1 MPEDNNDFFGNL
13 GLELES
19 EKSDTGSGGSSVDS
33 GNTKEKIDEISKKAI
48 KMLGE
53 GNIFPLPENFESL
66 FERLL
71 KQDSDKETRNKI
83 LKVME
88 SRNTLTNSVALE
100 KGINESFTN
109 LKVIL
114 QNIGAVC
121 QQLESIEKK
130 ARQKLSEIDDIQN
143 PLTIKTSI
151 KVLLSEVQNG
161 YHTTFEQIKDIA
173 KNYTRTYASIVDIR
187 KNSMFDTVL
196 GVHNKRF
203 FLTKMEQERVV
214 DKEFSGPNAVFALEL
229 APSVFAKVRD
239 KNSLLA
245 VLKMVAKILHD
256 EMSRN
261 DFICHLGEA
270 DFGIFVKNLQ
280 ASQIES
286 LANSF
291 ISRLQESNVFV
302 NEDKVP
308 LNVIMGAS
316 VFNTEISAQDNV
328 RNAKVAVHKAKTQS
342 KNFETYAPGDEASLK
357 SGEKEDNDAGNIEIS

>member
-19 EKSDTGSGGSSVDS
+19 EKSSSGSVAEPGSA
-33 GNTKEKIDEISKKAI
+33 KEKIDEISKKAI
-48 KMLGE
+48 KMLSDE
-53 GNIFPLPENFESL
+53 NIFPLPENFESL

-71 KQDSDKETRNKI
+71 KEDNNKEMRNKI

-88 SRNTLTNSVALE
+88 SRNTLANSVALE
-100 KGINESFTN
+100 RGINESFSN

-114 QNIGAVC
+114 QDIGAVC
-121 QQLESIEKK
+121 QYLENIEKK
-130 ARQKLSEIDDIQN
+130 ARQKLNEIDRIQN
-143 PLTIKTSI
+143 PLTVKTAI
-151 KVLLSEVQNG
+151 KVLLSEVQGG

-173 KNYTRTYASIVDIR
+173 RNYTRTYASIVDIR

-196 GVHNKRF
+196 GIHNKRF
-203 FLTKMEQERVV
+203 FLAKMEQERVI
-214 DKEFSGPNAVFALEL
+214 DKEFVGPNAVFALEL

-270 DFGIFVKNLQ
+270 DFGVFVKNLQ
-280 ASQIES
+280 ASRIES

-302 NEDKVP
+302 NEDKVA
-308 LNVIMGAS
+308 LSVIMGAS
-316 VFNTEISAQDNV
+316 VFNPEISAQDNV
-328 RNAKVAVHKAKTQS
+328 RNAKVAVHKAKSQS
-342 KNFETYAPGDEASLK
+342 KTFDTYAPGDEASLK
-357 SGEKEDNDAGNIEIS
+357 SGEEEDNDAGNIEIS

>member
-19 EKSDTGSGGSSVDS
+19 EKADTGSGGSPAAPGSA
-33 GNTKEKIDEISKKAI
+33 KEKIDEISKKVI
-48 KMLGE
+48 KILSDE
-53 GNIFPLPENFESL
+53 GIFPLPENFESL

-71 KQDSDKETRNKI
+71 KGDSDKEMRNKI

-100 KGINESFTN
+100 KGINESFSN

-114 QNIGAVC
+114 QDIGAVC
-121 QQLESIEKK
+121 QYLESIEKK
-130 ARQKLSEIDDIQN
+130 ARQKLSEIDKIQN
-143 PLTIKTSI
+143 PLTVKTAI
-151 KVLLSEVQNG
+151 KVLLSEVQGG

-173 KNYTRTYASIVDIR
+173 RNYTRTYSNIVDIR

-196 GVHNKRF
+196 GIHNKRF
-203 FLTKMEQERVV
+203 FLAKMEQERVI
-214 DKEFSGPNAVFALEL
+214 DKEFSAPSAVFALEL

-245 VLKMVAKILHD
+245 VLKMVAQILHG

-270 DFGIFVKNLQ
+270 DFGVFVKNLQ
-280 ASQIES
+280 AAQIES

-308 LNVIMGAS
+308 LSVIMGAS
-316 VFNTEISAQDNV
+316 VFNPEISAQDNV
-328 RNAKVAVHKAKTQS
+328 RNAKVAVHKAKSQS
-342 KNFETYAPGDEASLK
+342 KTFETYAPGDEASLK
-357 SGEKEDNDAGNIEIS
+357 SSEEEDNDAGNIEIS